1 MQDHQNE
8 IIKRG
13 PTKIYYVCFSV
24 PVPFNG
30 EYVKLS
36 NNKKWK
42 KTTNNAPVIW
52 ADWVSKINRKNGK
65 VIFNYCSLSYRLY
78 NIVPS

>member
-1 MQDHQNE
+1 MYKVT
-8 IIKRG
+8 IVV
-13 PTKIYYVCFSV
+13 YVLHVGYAFYFSV
-24 PVPFNG
+24 PVPFKG

-52 ADWVSKINRKNGK
+52 ADWVCKINRKNGK
-65 VIFNYCSLSYRLY
+65 ACPFYTIFK
-78 NIVPS
+78 I